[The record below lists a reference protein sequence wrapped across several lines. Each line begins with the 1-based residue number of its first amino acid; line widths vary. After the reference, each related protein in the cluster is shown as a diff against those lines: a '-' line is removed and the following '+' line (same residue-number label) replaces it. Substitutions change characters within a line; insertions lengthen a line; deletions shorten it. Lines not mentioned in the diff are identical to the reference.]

1 MNRLA
6 HPIPG
11 EWLTAYYDGE
21 LDPARREQVAAHLPK
36 CADCRRELDELRALS
51 RALAAGALPQAAP
64 QAAAPGAFWRG
75 VQRQLPM
82 RQPTPPVLASMSAG
96 RILLRWA
103 PGIGLLL
110 LNGLVQV
117 AAAAGTLFL
126 LATWPLAT
134 TPAWVAWIERLA
146 AGASL
151 GWLTWLLPGN
161 WGGVGLVL
169 FWLTVSGALAL
180 LYLAWLAYEWRYGA
194 AAKVARGTA

>member
-11 EWLTAYYDGE
+11 EWLTAYYDDE
-21 LDPARREQVAAHLPK
+21 LEPARRAQVVAHLPE

-51 RALAAGALPQAAP
+51 LALAAGALPQAALT
-64 QAAAPGAFWRG
+64 APGAFWRG
-75 VQRQLPM
+75 VQQQLPE
-82 RQPTPPVLASMSAG
+82 RQPAPAVGAELNAG
-96 RILLRWA
+96 RVLLGWA

-126 LATWPLAT
+126 LTTGSLAATPTWA
-134 TPAWVAWIERLA
+134 VWIERLA

-151 GWLTWLLPGN
+151 GWLAWLLPGG
-161 WGGVGLVL
+161 WGGVGLGL

-180 LYLAWLAYEWRYGA
+180 LYLAWLAYEWRYGTA
-194 AAKVARGTA
+194 ARVARATA